1 MSKVKITK
9 WLRIIHRDLGYLMV
23 GVSII
28 YAFSGILLN
37 HMGETDPAFESVDR
51 SIQIEKELTAEN
63 LSTACKEAD
72 MPHIKRMLKIDN
84 EHTQLLLEGG
94 IGVYN
99 SVNGTID
106 YEVHK
111 RKELIYWMN
120 RLHYNRIGGWSWMAD
135 FFAVSLMFFA
145 ISGLFMVKG
154 RKGIAGRGKWF
165 LLIGLI
171 IPIIY
176 ILI

>member
-1 MSKVKITK
+1 MSKIKVTK
-9 WLRIIHRDLGYLMV
+9 WLRIIHRDLGFLMV

-37 HMGETDPAFESVDR
+37 HMGETDPAFESSEH
-51 SIQIEKELTAEN
+51 SIQIAKGLTAEKL
-63 LSTACKEAD
+63 LSACKETE
-72 MPHIKRMLKIDN
+72 MPKIKRTLKIDD

-99 SVNGTID
+99 SANGAID

-111 RKELIYWMN
+111 RKEFIYWIN
-120 RLHYNRIGGWSWMAD
+120 RLHYNRIGGWSIMAD
-135 FFAVSLMFFA
+135 IFATSLMFFA
-145 ISGLFMVKG
+145 ISGLFLVKG
-154 RKGIAGRGKWF
+154 RKGITGRGKWY

-171 IPIIY
+171 IPIVY
-176 ILI
+176 VLI